1 MKLAFTTLLTASLL
15 STTAIANTF
24 ESQHRIGLGFSSTD
38 ATQYYNDQSF
48 TADVGNGIK
57 IEYGYEFNQIVGLN
71 ISYAK
76 NKDSVNYYDIV
87 TAEIDGSS
95 FQIDADIGYKF
106 MLDGFAIKPYGVIG
120 LARYSEESHLAGI
133 EIDNW
138 NDTNLVL
145 GAGVRADIGQHFYS
159 DLRIDITSYDDGF
172 NTLDYDKFSWTVGY
186 KF

>member
-24 ESQHRIGLGFSSTD
+24 ESQHRIGLGYSATDSTL
-38 ATQYYNDQSF
+38 TFLGESF
-48 TADVGNGIK
+48 TADMGNGIK
-57 IEYGYEFNQIVGLN
+57 LEYGYEFNQIVGVNL
-71 ISYAK
+71 SYAK
-76 NKDSVNYYDIV
+76 NKDSVSSQGF
-87 TAEIDGSS
+87 TAEVDGTAI
-95 FQIDADIGYKF
+95 QIDADIGYKF

-120 LARYSEESHLAGI
+120 LARYSEEQSATYFGS
-133 EIDNW
+133 DKW

-159 DLRIDITSYDDGF
+159 DIRVDITSYDNGL
-172 NTLDYDKFSWTVGY
+172 TTMDYDKFSWTVGY